1 MVEVTLV
8 LVLMP
13 VMTEMTV
20 VVLDVVM
27 VAV

>member
-8 LVLMP
+8 LVLMA